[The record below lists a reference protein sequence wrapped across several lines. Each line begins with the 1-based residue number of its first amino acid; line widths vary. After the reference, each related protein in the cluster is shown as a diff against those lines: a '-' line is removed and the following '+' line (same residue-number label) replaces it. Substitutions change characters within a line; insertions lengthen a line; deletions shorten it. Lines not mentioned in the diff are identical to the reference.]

1 MMGLVL
7 KPDQHTDA
15 TCCGRAPISR
25 EDAMGLGQGGV
36 WTINPLLD
44 DRWSEFVDGHPNS
57 SVFHTIG
64 WLHALRTTYGYE
76 PVAFTTSAP
85 FEKLTNALLF
95 CVVRSWLTGSR
106 LVSLPFTDHC
116 EPLVENIEQLRAIT
130 IHLRSLQRRQRW
142 KYTEMRTSDAF
153 LGAEEGL
160 RECKVYRWHRLDL
173 RPSLDA
179 LYKGFHKDCIRRRI
193 RHAERQG
200 LRYEDGRSEHLV
212 RSFYALIVQTRLRK
226 HVPPQPVEWFQNL
239 VACMGKDVC
248 IRIAFKGNQPVAGIL
263 TMTHRKQMY
272 YKYGGSDA
280 RYNNLGATP
289 MLFWQAIQAA
299 KSAGMEQLDLGRS
312 EIENRGLIRFKER
325 WGAQSVRVTLWRGPA
340 GEVPPQLERLKVRLA
355 KTMCTYVPERM
366 LVSMGRLMYRHVG

>member
-7 KPDQHTDA
+7 KPDHNTDA
-15 TCCGRAPISR
+15 ICCGQAPIAR
-25 EDAMGLGQGGV
+25 EGAMDLVQGGV

-44 DRWSEFVDGHPNS
+44 DRWPKFVDRHPNS

-64 WLHALRTTYGYE
+64 WLQALRTTYGYE
-76 PVAFTTSAP
+76 PVVLTTSAP

-116 EPLVENIEQLRAIT
+116 EPLVENREQLRSLSAHLET
-130 IHLRSLQRRQRW
+130 LRSTQRW
-142 KYTEMRTSDAF
+142 KYAEMRCS
-153 LGAEEGL
+153 GISVGVEEEL

-200 LRYEDGRSEHLV
+200 LRYEEGRSESLV
-212 RSFYALIVQTRLRK
+212 LSFYALIVQTRLRK
-226 HVPPQPVEWFQNL
+226 HLPPQPFEWFQNL

-248 IRIAFKGNQPVAGIL
+248 IRIAFKGDQPVAGIL
-263 TMTHRKQMY
+263 TMNHRKKMY

-280 RYNNLGATP
+280 RFNNLGATP

-299 KSAGMEQLDLGRS
+299 KAAGMEELDLGRS
-312 EIENRGLIRFKER
+312 EPEDGGLIRFKER
-325 WGAQSVRVTLWRGPA
+325 WGAQSMRLTLWRGPV
-340 GEVPPQLERLKVRLA
+340 GEVFPPLERLKVRLA
-355 KTMCTYVPERM
+355 KTICTYVPAKM
-366 LVSMGRLMYRHVG
+366 LVSVGRHMYRHVG